1 MIPVRYDFKFW
12 SNSDYSEAITMSVDG
27 IPFDFTGYT
36 LAAQFRRTSADPTV
50 LFSLATVV
58 TPIEGF
64 LIVDNGFEI
73 RVDKETLATAYAAI
87 DTNALIKKPLQQH
100 TPQLVPTVALV
111 ADIRVTLPS
120 GEIETWFDCTCEI
133 NYGVTR

>member
-12 SNSDYSEAITMSVDG
+12 SNSDYSETITMSVDG
-27 IPFDFTGYT
+27 VAFDFIGYT
-36 LAAQFRRTSADPTV
+36 VAAQFRRTSADPTV

-58 TPIEGF
+58 TPIQGF

-73 RVDKETLATAYAAI
+73 RVDKETLATAYTAI
-87 DTNALIKKPLQQH
+87 DTNA
-100 TPQLVPTVALV
+100 TVGSPAALV

>member
-36 LAAQFRRTSADPTV
+36 LAAQFRRTSADPTI
-50 LFSLATVV
+50 LFSLVTVV
-58 TPIEGF
+58 TPIQGF

-73 RVDKETLATAYAAI
+73 RVDKETLATAYTAI
-87 DTNALIKKPLQQH
+87 DTNATVGSP
-100 TPQLVPTVALV
+100 VALV
-111 ADIRVTLPS
+111 ADIRVVLPS

-133 NYGVTR
+133 NYGVTQ

>member
-12 SNSDYSEAITMSVDG
+12 SNSDYSETITMSVDG
-27 IPFDFTGYT
+27 VALDFTGYT
-36 LAAQFRRTSADPTV
+36 LAAQFRRTSADPTI

-58 TPIEGF
+58 TPIQGF

-73 RVDKETLATAYAAI
+73 RVDKETLATAYTAI
-87 DTNALIKKPLQQH
+87 DTNATVGSP
-100 TPQLVPTVALV
+100 VALV

>member
-12 SNSDYSEAITMSVDG
+12 SNSDYSETITMSVDG
-27 IPFDFTGYT
+27 VALDFTGYT
-36 LAAQFRRTSADPTV
+36 LAAQFRRTSADPTI

-73 RVDKETLATAYAAI
+73 RVDKETLATAYTAI
-87 DTNALIKKPLQQH
+87 DTNA
-100 TPQLVPTVALV
+100 TVGSPAALV

>member
-12 SNSDYSEAITMSVDG
+12 SNSDYSETITMSVDG
-27 IPFDFTGYT
+27 VAFDFTGYT
-36 LAAQFRRTSADPTV
+36 LAAQFRRSAANATS
-50 LFSLATVV
+50 LFDLATVV

-73 RVDKETLATAYAAI
+73 RVDKETLAIAYDDI
-87 DTNALIKKPLQQH
+87 VTNATLGLP
-100 TPQLVPTVALV
+100 VALV

>member
-12 SNSDYSEAITMSVDG
+12 SNSDYSETITMSVDG
-27 IPFDFTGYT
+27 VPFDFTGYT
-36 LAAQFRRTSADPTV
+36 LAAQFRRTSADPTI

-58 TPIEGF
+58 TPIQGF

-73 RVDKETLATAYAAI
+73 RVDKETLATAYTAI
-87 DTNALIKKPLQQH
+87 DTNA
-100 TPQLVPTVALV
+100 TVGSPAALV

>member
-12 SNSDYSEAITMSVDG
+12 SNSDYSETITMSVDG
-27 IPFDFTGYT
+27 VALDFTGYT
-36 LAAQFRRTSADPTV
+36 LAAQFRRTSADPTI

-58 TPIEGF
+58 TPIQGF

-73 RVDKETLATAYAAI
+73 RVDKETLATAYTAI
-87 DTNALIKKPLQQH
+87 DTNA
-100 TPQLVPTVALV
+100 TVGSPAALV

>member
-12 SNSDYSEAITMSVDG
+12 SNSDYSETITMSVDG
-27 IPFDFTGYT
+27 VALDFTGYT
-36 LAAQFRRTSADPTV
+36 LAAQFRRTSADPTI

-58 TPIEGF
+58 TPIQGF

-73 RVDKETLATAYAAI
+73 RIDKETLATAYTAI
-87 DTNALIKKPLQQH
+87 DTNA
-100 TPQLVPTVALV
+100 TVGSPAALV

>member
-12 SNSDYSEAITMSVDG
+12 SNSDYSETITMSVDG
-27 IPFDFTGYT
+27 VPFDFTGYT
-36 LAAQFRRTSADPTV
+36 LAAQFRRTSADPTI

-58 TPIEGF
+58 TPIQGF

-73 RVDKETLATAYAAI
+73 RVDKETLATTYTAI
-87 DTNALIKKPLQQH
+87 DTNATVGSP
-100 TPQLVPTVALV
+100 VALV

>member
-12 SNSDYSEAITMSVDG
+12 SNSDYSETITMSVDG
-27 IPFDFTGYT
+27 VALDFTGYT

-58 TPIEGF
+58 TPIQGF

-73 RVDKETLATAYAAI
+73 RVDKETLATAYTAI
-87 DTNALIKKPLQQH
+87 DTNA
-100 TPQLVPTVALV
+100 TVGSPAALV

>member
-12 SNSDYSEAITMSVDG
+12 SNSDYSETITMSVDG
-27 IPFDFTGYT
+27 VALDFTGYT
-36 LAAQFRRTSADPTV
+36 LAAQFRRSAADVTV

-58 TPIEGF
+58 TPIQGF

-73 RVDKETLATAYAAI
+73 RVDKETLATAYTVI
-87 DTNALIKKPLQQH
+87 DTNATVGSP
-100 TPQLVPTVALV
+100 VALV

>member
-12 SNSDYSEAITMSVDG
+12 SNSDYSETITMSVDG
-27 IPFDFTGYT
+27 VALDFTGHT
-36 LAAQFRRTSADPTV
+36 LAAQFRRTSADPTI

-58 TPIEGF
+58 TPIQGF

-87 DTNALIKKPLQQH
+87 DTNATVGSP
-100 TPQLVPTVALV
+100 VALV

-120 GEIETWFDCTCEI
+120 GEIETWLDCTCEI

>member
-1 MIPVRYDFKFW
+1 MIPVRYDFRFW
-12 SNSDYSEAITMSVDG
+12 TNSDYSETIVLTADGGEPVDL
-27 IPFDFTGYT
+27 TGYSIN
-36 LAAQFRRTSADPTV
+36 AQFRRTSADPTI

-58 TPIEGF
+58 TPIQGF

-73 RVDKETLATAYAAI
+73 RVDKETLATAYTAI
-87 DTNALIKKPLQQH
+87 DTNATVGSP
-100 TPQLVPTVALV
+100 VALV

>member
-12 SNSDYSEAITMSVDG
+12 SNSDYSETITMSVDG
-27 IPFDFTGYT
+27 VTLDLTGYT
-36 LAAQFRRTSADPTV
+36 LAAQFRRTSADPTI

-58 TPIEGF
+58 TPIQGF

-73 RVDKETLATAYAAI
+73 RVDKETLATAYTAI
-87 DTNALIKKPLQQH
+87 DTNATVGSP
-100 TPQLVPTVALV
+100 VALV

>member
-12 SNSDYSEAITMSVDG
+12 SNSDYSETITMSVDG
-27 IPFDFTGYT
+27 IALDFTGYT
-36 LAAQFRRTSADPTV
+36 LAAQFRRTSADPTI

-58 TPIEGF
+58 TPIQGF

-73 RVDKETLATAYAAI
+73 RVDKETLATAYTAI
-87 DTNALIKKPLQQH
+87 DTNA
-100 TPQLVPTVALV
+100 TVGSPAALV